1 MMQRSNFRNRIAYFL
16 NKFIVAYFL
25 VDAAS
30 FMRSERCSRQRF
42 RSHRLLSAEII
53 PKTIESGKMLTGHS
67 AIAGLLSGE
76 GRHAIAA
83 KSDLRRY
90 DARRA

>member
-16 NKFIVAYFL
+16 NKFIAAYFL

-30 FMRSERCSRQRF
+30 FVRSELCSRQRF
-42 RSHRLLSAEII
+42 RSHRLLSA
-53 PKTIESGKMLTGHS
+53 MLTGHS
-67 AIAGLLSGE
+67 AIAWLLSGE